1 MLTSREIRQK
11 TVAFSCNT
19 KAGHLGSSL
28 STVEILKV
36 LFEKFLSYD
45 KDDATASTRDRIVFS
60 KGHGAYAY
68 YIILNDLGFIPDEEL
83 EFFNTEKSSLKGCLV
98 RNETYMLET
107 STGSLGHG
115 LPLAVGL
122 AQSFKMQ
129 NKPNKVICI
138 VGDGEMQE
146 GSNYEALIL
155 ASQFQLDNLLIVV
168 DANDMQAMDYVKDVG
183 ITNHH
188 LAQILQ
194 AFTPENFYEIDGHN
208 EKLLEQAYKNF
219 YTEKKS
225 NFSIIVAH
233 TVKGNGLKTI
243 QNNTKYHYRS
253 PVEDGYIFNKEE
265 IE

>member
-1 MLTSREIRQK
+1 MLTSRQIRQK
-11 TVAFSCNT
+11 TVAFSCDT

-36 LFEKFLSYD
+36 LFENFLLFD
-45 KDDATASTRDRIVFS
+45 KENVQDESRDRVVFS

-68 YIILNDLGFIPDEEL
+68 YVILNHLGILPDYEL
-83 EFFNTEKSSLKGCLV
+83 ENFNTEESSLKGCLV
-98 RNETYMLET
+98 RNKEYMLEA

-115 LPLAVGL
+115 LPLSVGL
-122 AQSFKMQ
+122 AKSFKMQ
-129 NKPNKVICI
+129 NRPNKVICI

-155 ASQFQLDNLLIVV
+155 ASQFQLDNLLIIV

-183 ITNHH
+183 ITNNH
-188 LAQILQ
+188 LAQILR

-208 EKLLEQAYKNF
+208 EELLSQAYSDF

-233 TVKGNGLKTI
+233 TVKGNGLKDI

-253 PVEDGYIFNKEE
+253 PVEDGYVFNKEE